1 MLDIKYLIL
10 LLVISLIFIIYTNY
24 QCVKIGSKIE
34 TLQIELD
41 QNIEGRML
49 EGFAN
54 LPEITFTDDTSFFA
68 TEDYLPKMNQ
78 VNLKVLEN

>member
-54 LPEITFTDDTSFFA
+54 LPEITSLMIPVF
-68 TEDYLPKMNQ
+68 LL
-78 VNLKVLEN
+78 LKIILLK